1 MSGACKSCEITPTAF
16 MVWSPQCA
24 RRNEVHIISSRNLIV
39 KIATSIRESPK
50 LEHHLCMETIL
61 RLSMELLTG
70 SLALMWA
77 FLLCGAPMRIRGSLH
92 PFDTSIEILA
102 GQLKFVFL
110 LLLTFYIYI
119 VLPWLY
125 VLSF

>member
-1 MSGACKSCEITPTAF
+1 MYG
-16 MVWSPQCA
+16 
-24 RRNEVHIISSRNLIV
+24 NNLEAIHGV
-39 KIATSIRESPK
+39 IDRK
-50 LEHHLCMETIL
+50 LGPHV
-61 RLSMELLTG
+61 
-70 SLALMWA
+70 WA

>member
-1 MSGACKSCEITPTAF
+1 
-16 MVWSPQCA
+16 MVAIVA

-50 LEHHLCMETIL
+50 LEHHLCMETIS

-92 PFDTSIEILA
+92 PFDTSIEISA